1 MRCRL
6 PLAGSQS
13 RFQFP
18 AQTIGLLFEALAF
31 LLEPIVLFLQPPDL
45 PLLLLD
51 LPLCPV

>member
-18 AQTIGLLFEALAF
+18 AQAIGLLFEAL
-31 LLEPIVLFLQPPDL
+31 VLFLQPPNL
-45 PLLLLD
+45 PLSLI
-51 LPLCPV
+51 